1 MGPRATETQRDDR
14 RLGSIR
20 GSHRAGGRGDEHLW
34 HHTSHKI
41 KEKRPKELT
50 GMVDLTRDEK
60 GKAHPRL
67 LDLVPGRSGPVL
79 KNWLDVQGAAFTSN
93 ITLAA
98 IDPFAGYK
106 TALDGT
112 LDDDA
117 VLVLDAFDVVAPGNQ
132 SPR

>member
-1 MGPRATETQRDDR
+1 
-14 RLGSIR
+14 
-20 GSHRAGGRGDEHLW
+20 
-34 HHTSHKI
+34 
-41 KEKRPKELT
+41 
-50 GMVDLTRDEK
+50 MVDLTRDEK